1 MPELDIT
8 VSVLSC
14 EDLSIPKLV
23 AGRIIDRFDVVALLG
38 ANQESLDTAYLEKW
52 VRQLALE
59 PEWTKVWAEA
69 FPGKGGQGELLS

>member
-14 EDLSIPKLV
+14 EDLIIHKLV
-23 AGRIIDRFDVVALLG
+23 AGRIIDRVDVVALLG

-69 FPGKGGQGELLS
+69 FPNGPGALLVT